1 MFMAFLGAVRA
12 YFTALSNGK
21 TFRKEDAVLEKR
33 SVEEVG

>member
-1 MFMAFLGAVRA
+1 MASFFGTVRA
-12 YFTALSNGK
+12 YSTALSNGK